1 MSGVSSIVHNYRKL
15 KNQTRVKISKVS
27 DLHLIKNNS
36 IHKFQTKFLKENFDN
51 IIKESK
57 KHNSKFVMIYR
68 KNLFEKALAWYD
80 HHVNNEILDVIFIN
94 SWIEDVKIKETEV
107 YNMYKDVVDVEL
119 ITYEDLY
126 VNNYNTMIEKL
137 KIFDL
142 DIDIDTAK
150 LVRYTNNKQ
159 KTLNGKYNW
168 KPEIDIHKDKPGFD
182 ICYNLLSDE
191 RIEYT

>member
-1 MSGVSSIVHNYRKL
+1 
-15 KNQTRVKISKVS
+15 
-27 DLHLIKNNS
+27 
-36 IHKFQTKFLKENFDN
+36 
-51 IIKESK
+51 
-57 KHNSKFVMIYR
+57 
-68 KNLFEKALAWYD
+68 
-80 HHVNNEILDVIFIN
+80 
-94 SWIEDVKIKETEV
+94 
-107 YNMYKDVVDVEL
+107 MYKDVVDVEL

>member
-1 MSGVSSIVHNYRKL
+1 MKTFFVIGCTMSGVSSIVHNYRKL

-80 HHVNNEILDVIFIN
+80 HHVNNEILDVIFI
-94 SWIEDVKIKETEV
+94 
-107 YNMYKDVVDVEL
+107 
-119 ITYEDLY
+119 
-126 VNNYNTMIEKL
+126 
-137 KIFDL
+137 
-142 DIDIDTAK
+142 
-150 LVRYTNNKQ
+150 
-159 KTLNGKYNW
+159 KY
-168 KPEIDIHKDKPGFD
+168 I
-182 ICYNLLSDE
+182 ICTKML
-191 RIEYT
+191 